1 MKKKPEIVVA
11 ENAGFCFGVRR
22 AVDMAEKALE
32 KNGDKKVFCWGE
44 LIHNPRVVEDF
55 KKRGMRIVDSI
66 EKVEDDSM
74 FIVRSHGIPQD
85 KLKKITDPQRNIKII
100 DTTCPF
106 VEKAQKS
113 AIDFQEKGFQVVI
126 FGDPEHVE
134 VIGINSCVNYC
145 GIVSDGE
152 LSEKDQKILSE
163 SSKIGILSQTTR
175 KKEEFEN
182 FAKKVKTLNEKVE
195 VRNTICMETS
205 RKQGEVRKMINPGD
219 ILFVVGGKNSSN
231 TGKLAEIGRKIGA
244 FTYHIENSQEIK
256 KDWLKN
262 CKGKI
267 VITAGAST
275 PDVSIENTRQKIL
288 NLIS

>member
-44 LIHNPRVVEDF
+44 LIHNPRVVEDL
-55 KKRGMRIVDSI
+55 KKRGMRIVDTI

-85 KLKKITDPQRNIKII
+85 KLKKIKDPQRKIKII

-113 AIDFQEKGFQVVI
+113 AIDFQKKGFQVVI

-152 LSEKDQKILSE
+152 LSEKDEEKISE

-205 RKQGEVRKMINPGD
+205 RKQGEVRKMINSGD

-231 TGKLAEIGRKIGA
+231 TGKLAEIGRKIGVR
-244 FTYHIENSQEIK
+244 TYHIENSQEIK

-288 NLIS
+288 KLIS

>member
-44 LIHNPRVVEDF
+44 LIHNPRVVEDL

-152 LSEKDQKILSE
+152 LSEKDEEKISE

-205 RKQGEVRKMINPGD
+205 RKQGEVRKMINSGD

-231 TGKLAEIGRKIGA
+231 TGKLAEIGRKIGVR
-244 FTYHIENSQEIK
+244 TYHIENSQEIK

-288 NLIS
+288 KLIS